1 MNYSPDG
8 SGILLLL
15 ADPETSGLEDNIKDI
30 ANSRCLH
37 ELKHKCSAPNYY
49 IKSTNI
55 NEKLKSVKRPLNCF
69 KKNKKIIILRLEL
82 KQIFTL

>member
-1 MNYSPDG
+1 LNYSPDG

-15 ADPETSGLEDNIKDI
+15 AEALEDNIKDI

>member
-1 MNYSPDG
+1 MAAVSFFRNLRFSKV
-8 SGILLLL
+8 
-15 ADPETSGLEDNIKDI
+15 TKKDI